1 MELAQA
7 FHLRGIVVM
16 DEFSDKQT
24 QFPDETLFSL
34 FEKSI
39 LRANLKTL
47 RSPTIRDLRSS

>member
-7 FHLRGIVVM
+7 FHVPGIVVR

-24 QFPDETLFSL
+24 QFPNETLFPL

-47 RSPTIRDLRSS
+47 VESYHLELS